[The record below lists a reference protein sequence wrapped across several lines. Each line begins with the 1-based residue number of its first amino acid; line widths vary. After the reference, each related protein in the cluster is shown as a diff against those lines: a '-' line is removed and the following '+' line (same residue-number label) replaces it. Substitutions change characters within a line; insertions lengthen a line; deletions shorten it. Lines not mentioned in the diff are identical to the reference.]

1 MATQIVRKG
10 AAVTVEIPEELLK
23 EADLAVGDQVEWSLT
38 PSGALA
44 LHAPGRAPSA
54 QKDYEP
60 WKQEEILAGLAELDA
75 GAGIAGEKVIAWLR
89 SWGSEHALPPPQ
101 CDGG

>member
-23 EADLAVGDQVEWSLT
+23 EADLAVGDQVEWTLT

-44 LHAPGRAPSA
+44 LRASGRALAAPE
-54 QKDYEP
+54 DYEP
-60 WKQEEILAGLAELDA
+60 WKREEILAGFAELDA
-75 GAGIAGEKVIAWLR
+75 GADVAGDKVIEWLR
-89 SWGSEHALPPPQ
+89 SWGTAHELPPPQ
-101 CDGG
+101 CD